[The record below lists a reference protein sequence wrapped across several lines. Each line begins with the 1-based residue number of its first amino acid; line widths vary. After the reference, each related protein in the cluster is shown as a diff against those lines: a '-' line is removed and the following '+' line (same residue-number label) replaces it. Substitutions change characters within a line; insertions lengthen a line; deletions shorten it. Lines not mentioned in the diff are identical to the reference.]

1 MNRSKRIKNILEKHF
16 NDYSIVVLDN
26 SYLHKGHNNFN
37 GTGETH
43 LILKLSKINESKLD
57 RLKIHNKIN
66 SLLKDEF
73 DKGLHAL
80 EIKIIL

>member
-1 MNRSKRIKNILEKHF
+1 MNRSKRIKNILEDHLTDF
-16 NDYSIVVLDN
+16 NIEIEDN

-37 GTGETH
+37 GMGETH